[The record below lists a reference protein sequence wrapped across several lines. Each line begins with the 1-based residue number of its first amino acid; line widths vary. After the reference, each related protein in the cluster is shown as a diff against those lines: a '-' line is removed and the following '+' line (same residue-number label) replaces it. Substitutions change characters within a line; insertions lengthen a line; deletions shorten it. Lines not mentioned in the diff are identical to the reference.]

1 MSCCNKETPTTKQEF
16 LIQKGKN
23 FKEFISKYKPD
34 QEVSDYMEKF
44 DEKNIL
50 SSILSLLVPL
60 QVSGGSETAILELM
74 AKLTIPASETQA
86 VKEKIGRYFSM
97 FVDVVI
103 TAD

>member
-1 MSCCNKETPTTKQEF
+1 MSCCSKETPTTKQEF

-34 QEVSDYMEKF
+34 QEVTDYMQKF
-44 DEKNIL
+44 DEKNIM
-50 SSILSLLVPL
+50 SSILTLLVPL
-60 QVSGGSETAILELM
+60 HVSGTSESAILELM

-97 FVDVVI
+97 FVDVVV
-103 TAD
+103 TAE

>member
-1 MSCCNKETPTTKQEF
+1 MSCCSKETPTTKQEF

-34 QEVSDYMEKF
+34 QEVSDYMQKF
-44 DEKNIL
+44 DEKNIV
-50 SSILSLLVPL
+50 SSVLTLLVPL
-60 QVSGGSETAILELM
+60 HVSGTSESAILELM
-74 AKLTIPASETQA
+74 AKLCIPASETQA

>member
-1 MSCCNKETPTTKQEF
+1 MSCCSKETPTTKQEF

-34 QEVSDYMEKF
+34 QEVSDYMQKF

-50 SSILSLLVPL
+50 SSILTLLLPL
-60 QVSGGSETAILELM
+60 HVSGTSETAILELM
-74 AKLTIPASETQA
+74 SKLTIPASETEA

-97 FVDVVI
+97 FVDVVV

>member
-1 MSCCNKETPTTKQEF
+1 MSCCSKETPTTKQEF

-34 QEVSDYMEKF
+34 QEVTDYMQKF
-44 DEKNIL
+44 DEKNIM
-50 SSILSLLVPL
+50 SSILTLLVPL
-60 QVSGGSETAILELM
+60 HVSGTSDSAILELM

-97 FVDVVI
+97 FVDVVV
-103 TAD
+103 TAE